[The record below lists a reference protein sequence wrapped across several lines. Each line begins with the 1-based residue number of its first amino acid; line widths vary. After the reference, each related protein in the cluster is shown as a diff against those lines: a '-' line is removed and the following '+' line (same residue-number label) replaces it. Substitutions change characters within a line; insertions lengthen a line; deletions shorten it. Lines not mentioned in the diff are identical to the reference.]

1 MSISFVHLRR
11 ILFGT
16 SCAIVFGFGASQ
28 ALAAPVQAA
37 KGGGCFY
44 YQVQECNNYCSF
56 NYGLQGRCTSSVDSY
71 DCACY
76 RALDQ
81 P

>member
-28 ALAAPVQAA
+28 ALASPTHAA
-37 KGGGCFY
+37 VRRDCEPW
-44 YQVQECNNYCSF
+44 QVQECQTSCAYRGMVGYCA
-56 NYGLQGRCTSSVDSY
+56 NLGGGSY
-71 DCACY
+71 QCQCQFEI
-76 RALDQ
+76 L
-81 P
+81 